1 MLRKHRQRHRM
12 LGLLDL
18 LGQQNCT
25 NRLQL
30 IKDVSAVSLSIPDI
44 NFSDRH
50 LGRQKV
56 LPEVLYFYVCLQFF
70 LVPSNWKTCIS
81 YGSENF
87 CLTLSS
93 FI

>member
-18 LGQQNCT
+18 LRQQNCT

-56 LPEVLYFYVCLQFF
+56 LPEVIYFYVCLQFF
-70 LVPSNWKTCIS
+70 FYLPTGRHVYLMARKT
-81 YGSENF
+81 F
-87 CLTLSS
+87 VLL
-93 FI
+93 